1 MNKKSPI
8 HKKFTLKS
16 IKKIKII
23 EQKDKL
29 FKHFEKYIKLNDEL
43 KVALIDKITFVSFK
57 KGDLVHNADK
67 ICTKSYFIQKGLF
80 RTYFIKDGKEI
91 SEYFP
96 AEEEWSNS
104 PRSFRTRTLDIYYID
119 AVEDTD
125 TLCLD
130 VKDFNY
136 IY

>member
-8 HKKFTLKS
+8 HRKFKLYS

-67 ICTKSYFIQKGLF
+67 YVQNRILYKKDCFALILLKTEKKLVNTFQQKKNGVIRL
-80 RTYFIKDGKEI
+80 EVL
-91 SEYFP
+91 EQ
-96 AEEEWSNS
+96 EH
-104 PRSFRTRTLDIYYID
+104 
-119 AVEDTD
+119 
-125 TLCLD
+125 
-130 VKDFNY
+130 
-136 IY
+136 